1 MADSDES
8 TPLLLSSTAGETH
21 NYKRFGIAASVML
34 SGVALLLTSNNNAPS
49 STVNKAKQQSIKQSS
64 SFPDNFIWGAATS
77 AYQIEGGSSAGG
89 RGPSIWDVWCKQS
102 PNNCNSENANV
113 TDDHFHHWQEDI
125 ELMHNMGLKAYRFS
139 ISWSRILPTG
149 KAEGTESGDHRY
161 SMTKGI
167 NYEGVEFY
175 NRIIDALIAKG
186 IEPFVTFYH
195 WDLPQ
200 DLQDEYGGWE
210 STQVI
215 EDFAKYARICFQFF
229 GDRVKYF
236 ITINEAW
243 SVAIGGYEGGQ
254 KAPGIVSEEQGGTGK
269 PYLIAHHLLLAHARA
284 VNIFREEGYENW
296 YFHGGSNT
304 TGKIGISHSG
314 DYRFPVSRNSTADRK
329 AATRAMEF
337 QIGWLTDPL
346 WFGTYPKSMQQIL
359 GKRLPTFTKQEI
371 KLLKGSADFIGLNH
385 YSSMM
390 AAFPT
395 VPPNYSGYWSDQYV
409 TLSDDPSWSKTDM
422 GWNIVPDGAR
432 EMLLWLDKRYKHP
445 LIFVTEN
452 GMAAYEPDLEHS
464 LQDTSRRDYLE
475 GYIRGFGQA
484 LSQDVNLGGYFAWS
498 LMDNFEW
505 EYGFSKRFGLV
516 HVNYTTLVRTPK
528 LSADWYRSTIESN
541 GANIS
546 MD

>member
-1 MADSDES
+1 
-8 TPLLLSSTAGETH
+8 
-21 NYKRFGIAASVML
+21 
-34 SGVALLLTSNNNAPS
+34 
-49 STVNKAKQQSIKQSS
+49 
-64 SFPDNFIWGAATS
+64 
-77 AYQIEGGSSAGG
+77 
-89 RGPSIWDVWCKQS
+89 
-102 PNNCNSENANV
+102 
-113 TDDHFHHWQEDI
+113 
-125 ELMHNMGLKAYRFS
+125 
-139 ISWSRILPTG
+139 
-149 KAEGTESGDHRY
+149 
-161 SMTKGI
+161 
-167 NYEGVEFY
+167 
-175 NRIIDALIAKG
+175 
-186 IEPFVTFYH
+186 
-195 WDLPQ
+195 
-200 DLQDEYGGWE
+200 
-210 STQVI
+210 
-215 EDFAKYARICFQFF
+215 
-229 GDRVKYF
+229 
-236 ITINEAW
+236 
-243 SVAIGGYEGGQ
+243 
-254 KAPGIVSEEQGGTGK
+254 
-269 PYLIAHHLLLAHARA
+269 
-284 VNIFREEGYENW
+284 
-296 YFHGGSNT
+296 
-304 TGKIGISHSG
+304 
-314 DYRFPVSRNSTADRK
+314 
-329 AATRAMEF
+329 
-337 QIGWLTDPL
+337 
-346 WFGTYPKSMQQIL
+346 MQQIL

-484 LSQDVNLGGYFAWS
+484 LSKGVNLGGYFAWS